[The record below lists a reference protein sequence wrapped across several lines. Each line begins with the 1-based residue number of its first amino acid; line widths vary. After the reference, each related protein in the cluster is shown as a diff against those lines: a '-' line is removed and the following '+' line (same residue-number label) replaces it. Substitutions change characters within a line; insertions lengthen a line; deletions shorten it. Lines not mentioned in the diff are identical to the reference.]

1 MLSKVFDMKKQIKT
15 VFNKKNKRKITCLTS
30 YSYNFTKII
39 DGLVDVILVGD
50 SMGMVLYGMD
60 NTRQI
65 TDDIMINHA
74 KAVKKGAKES
84 LVFFDLPFFKKFDE
98 TEVIRRVK
106 HILKKTGC
114 DGVKIE
120 GNSEISSVIYK
131 LKKAGVPVMAHLGLQ
146 PQKFSS
152 SKKFKIY
159 GRNNKEIEKIL
170 NDSLVLEKSGAV
182 AILLEG
188 LLTNISKK
196 ITSQLSVPTIGI
208 GASEFCDGQ
217 ILVSEDMLG
226 LFNEY
231 HPKFVKK
238 YSTLSKNIQNAVKNY
253 VREVNSLKFPNKKFR
268 YD

>member
-1 MLSKVFDMKKQIKT
+1 MKKKIKS
-15 VFNKKNKRKITCLTS
+15 VFNKKNKRKISCLTS

-60 NTRQI
+60 NTRMV
-65 TDDIMINHA
+65 TDEMMINHA
-74 KAVKKGAKES
+74 RAVKQAAHKS
-84 LVFFDLPFFKKFDE
+84 LVFFDLPFKKKFDE
-98 TEVIRRVK
+98 KEMITRVK
-106 HILKKTGC
+106 NIYKKTGC

-120 GNSEISSVIYK
+120 GNSELINVIVK
-131 LKKAGVPVMAHLGLQ
+131 LNKLQIPVMAHLGLQ

-152 SKKFKIY
+152 SKNFKIF
-159 GRNNKEIEKIL
+159 GKNRNDLEDIM
-170 NDSLVLEKSGAV
+170 NDSIKLQNAGAI
-182 AILLEG
+182 ALLLEG
-188 LLTNISKK
+188 MKTKIAKK
-196 ITSQLSVPTIGI
+196 ITTITNIPTIGI

-226 LFNEY
+226 MFTEY

-238 YSTLSKNIQNAVKNY
+238 YTNLSHNIKIAVKKY
-253 VREVNSLKFPNKKFR
+253 VSEIDQVKFPNKNYR

>member
-1 MLSKVFDMKKQIKT
+1 MKRQIKT

-30 YSYNFTKII
+30 YSYNFSKII

-60 NTRQI
+60 NTRNI
-65 TDDIMINHA
+65 SDEMMINHA
-74 KAVKKGAKES
+74 SAVKKASKNS
-84 LVFFDLPFFKKFDE
+84 LVFFDLPFKRGFNEKE
-98 TEVIRRVK
+98 IISRVK
-106 HILKKTGC
+106 NIYNRTGC

-120 GNSEISSVIYK
+120 GNSELSSIITK
-131 LKKAGVPVMAHLGLQ
+131 LKKINIPVMAHLGIQ

-152 SKKFKIY
+152 SKNFKIF
-159 GRNNKEIEKIL
+159 GKNKRDLDNVI
-170 NDSLVLEKSGAV
+170 NDSMNLQNAGAV

-188 LLTNISKK
+188 MKTNIAKK
-196 ITSQLSVPTIGI
+196 ITSIVKIPTIGI

-226 LFNEY
+226 MFTEY

-238 YSTLSKNIQNAVKNY
+238 YAKLSINIQSAIKKY
-253 VREVNSLKFPNKKFR
+253 VSEVGKIKFPNKRYR

>member
-1 MLSKVFDMKKQIKT
+1 MKRIIKT

-39 DGLVDVILVGD
+39 DNEVDIILVGD
-50 SMGMVLYGMD
+50 SMGMVLYGLE
-60 NTRQI
+60 NTRSI
-65 TDDIMINHA
+65 SDEIMIHHA
-74 KAVKKGAKES
+74 KAVKKAAKNS
-84 LVFFDLPFFKKFDE
+84 LVFFDLPYSSKFDE
-98 TEVIRRVK
+98 NDIVKRVK
-106 HILKKTGC
+106 RILKKTNC

-120 GNSEISSVIYK
+120 GNSELSSVIK
-131 LKKAGVPVMAHLGLQ
+131 RLKKLDIPVMAHLGLQ

-159 GRNNKEIEKIL
+159 GRDEKDLKKIIEDVLIL
-170 NDSLVLEKSGAV
+170 ERSGAV

-188 LLTNISKK
+188 VITNVAKK
-196 ITSQLSVPTIGI
+196 ITSISNVPTIGI
-208 GASEFCDGQ
+208 GASQFCDGQ

-226 LFNEY
+226 LFTEY

-238 YSTLSKNIQNAVKNY
+238 YANLSTNIRTAVKKY
-253 VREVNSLKFPNKKFR
+253 IKEVNEIKFPNKKFR

>member
-1 MLSKVFDMKKQIKT
+1 MKRQIKT

-39 DGLVDVILVGD
+39 DGYVDVILVGD

-60 NTRQI
+60 NTRNI
-65 TDDIMINHA
+65 TDEIIINHA
-74 KAVKKGAKES
+74 KAVRKAAKKS
-84 LVFFDLPFFKKFDE
+84 LVFFDLPFSKKFKESD
-98 TEVIRRVK
+98 VIKRVK
-106 HILKKTGC
+106 NIYKKTGC

-120 GNSEISSVIYK
+120 GNSELSGVIYK
-131 LKKAGVPVMAHLGLQ
+131 LKKAGIPVMAHLGLQ

-159 GRNNKEIEKIL
+159 GRNKDDLKNIID
-170 NDSLVLEKSGAV
+170 DSIILEKSGAV

-188 LLTNISKK
+188 LLTEIAKK
-196 ITSQLSVPTIGI
+196 ITSQSSVPTIGI

-226 LFNEY
+226 LFTEY

-238 YSTLSKNIQNAVKNY
+238 YSKLSKNIQKAVKNY
-253 VREVNSLKFPNKKFR
+253 VKEVNSLKFPSKNFR

>member
-1 MLSKVFDMKKQIKT
+1 MKKKIKS
-15 VFNKKNKRKITCLTS
+15 VFNKKNKRKISCLTS

-60 NTRQI
+60 NTRNI
-65 TDDIMINHA
+65 TDQMMINHA
-74 KAVKKGAKES
+74 KAVKKGAEKS
-84 LVFFDLPFFKKFDE
+84 LVFFDLPFQKNFDE
-98 TEVIRRVK
+98 KEMITRVK
-106 HILKKTGC
+106 NIFKKTGC

-120 GNSEISSVIYK
+120 GNAELINVIQK
-131 LKKAGVPVMAHLGLQ
+131 LKKLNIPVMAHLGLQ
-146 PQKFSS
+146 PQKFTS
-152 SKKFKIY
+152 SKNFKIY
-159 GRNNKEIEKIL
+159 GKDKKDLDKIIY
-170 NDSLVLEKSGAV
+170 DSIKLQNSGAV

-188 LLTNISKK
+188 MKTNIAKK
-196 ITSQLSVPTIGI
+196 ITEITKIPTIGI

-226 LFNEY
+226 MFTEY

-238 YSTLSKNIQNAVKNY
+238 YSNLSDKIKHAVKKY
-253 VREVNSLKFPNKKFR
+253 VSEIDRVKFPNKNFR